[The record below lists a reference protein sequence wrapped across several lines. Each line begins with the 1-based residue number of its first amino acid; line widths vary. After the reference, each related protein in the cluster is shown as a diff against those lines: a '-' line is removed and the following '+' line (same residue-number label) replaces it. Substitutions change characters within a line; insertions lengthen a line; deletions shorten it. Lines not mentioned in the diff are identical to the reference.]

1 VSRSILSR
9 VVTPRFPYGAIVAA
23 ALSVPALAPSPVLAG
38 PFIEP
43 PVFTSANGVLDLL
56 MVALP
61 LPVTSLIYVPPY
73 NAPAM
78 NPTGWVYQICQRAVA
93 VGNACPAGSATVS
106 NYGGTRLALQ
116 PGDQLKIR
124 LVNQLPALDPVKV
137 THSTDPGGA
146 NLPMN
151 LTNLH
156 THGLIVEARA
166 PTLSDPTFG
175 DYVFVEIYNP
185 ANGIPVPQ
193 TTHQHGSIVGGYADY
208 RIDIPANHPD
218 GAFWF
223 HPHVHGIA
231 LNQVS
236 EGLAGIISIGSVGQY
251 AFGDVS
257 NTPFPD
263 ANVRHL
269 ILKDMQV
276 QAAGNTMFANGP
288 ANVANGEV
296 RNQEDPDF
304 CNQYPLVVTEVRKG
318 SCPGAD
324 NSAGGGND
332 YTGGTWFFTVSGQQY
347 PTITLNEQNGEMW
360 RLTNASGSLS
370 YDLQLLNNVTGG
382 SMVMQLVSVDGVS
395 INVPSGTSL
404 GQEVQIAG
412 ARFSLVQCPE
422 SIVTVTLNSAPICIN
437 ELVMMPSSR
446 AEVWVSY
453 RDAAN
458 RLAIPPLNATGVLKM
473 IGITMGPDGD
483 SWPAIDLAQVN
494 FTQTAMPSMVRS
506 AINIVGG
513 GALTMT
519 QAGGIFASKVP
530 NAEATAAPAGCKAL
544 PAGHHRRVFFG
555 LADYTNPSSFGLGYE
570 EIDQSGVAVPGT
582 QVPITQFDP
591 SVTTVCLPLGPGQTP
606 VHEVWELVNLATENH
621 NFHMHQT
628 KFRSLGPGPA
638 TTVVGGTTLPATG
651 GILEDNVPLS
661 VVVPKDSD
669 HIINYQNGYC
679 TIAQWYASTCTSKPL
694 FVDIPFSQL
703 GEFVFHCHILEH
715 EDGGMMAKIQV
726 VSAPSMT
733 HTHDFDGDGKGDLI
747 WRDTSGNVAIWEMN
761 GTTVLNQAASFVANV
776 PANWS
781 IVGTGDFNGDGESDI
796 LWHDTAGNVAIWEM
810 NGTTVL
816 NQAASFVAN
825 VPANWS
831 IVGTGDFNGDGMSDI
846 LWRDNSG
853 NVAIWEM
860 NGTTVLNAS
869 ASFVANV
876 SGNWSVFGNGDYN
889 GDGKSDI
896 LWRDGSGNVA
906 IWEMNGTSILN
917 QATSFVGNVP
927 ANWSIVGTGDF
938 DGDGDGKSDILWHD
952 TSGNVAIWEM
962 NGTNIVNASA
972 SFVANVPGSWS
983 IFGSGDYN
991 SDGKSDIVWQDT
1003 SGNVAIWEMNATAIL
1018 NQATS
1023 FVANVPTNWAIQDPQ
1038 GN

>member
-1 VSRSILSR
+1 MPPVSQPRSLAFRS
-9 VVTPRFPYGAIVAA
+9 VHFVAFVAA
-23 ALSVPALAPSPVLAG
+23 SLCAPSLAQAG
-38 PFIEP
+38 DFVEP
-43 PVFTSANGVLDLL
+43 PVFASSNGTLDLL

-61 LPVTSLIYVPPY
+61 LPVPSLTYVPPN

-93 VGNACPAGSATVS
+93 VGNACPSGSATVS

-116 PGDQLKIR
+116 PGDALKIR
-124 LVNQLPALDPVKV
+124 LVNQLPLLDPVKV
-137 THSTDPGGA
+137 THSKDPGGA

-175 DYVFVEIYNP
+175 DYVFVDIYNP
-185 ANGIPVPQ
+185 ANGTPVPQ

-223 HPHVHGIA
+223 HPHVHGLA

-251 AFGDVS
+251 AHGDKT
-257 NTPFPD
+257 NAPFPD

-269 ILKDMQV
+269 VLKDMQV
-276 QAAGNTMFANGP
+276 LAAGNIMFDNGP

-296 RNQEDPDF
+296 LNQQDPDF
-304 CNQYPLVVTEVRKG
+304 CNQYPVLPTEARKG
-318 SCPGAD
+318 SCTGAD
-324 NSAGGGND
+324 NSAGGGVD

-347 PTITLNEQNGEMW
+347 PTITLNEQEGEMW

-370 YDLQLLNNVTGG
+370 YDLQLMNNVTGAP
-382 SMVMQLVSVDGVS
+382 MVMQLVSVDGVS
-395 INVPSGTSL
+395 INVPPGTSL

-412 ARFSLVQCPE
+412 GRFSLVQCPE
-422 SIVTVTLNSAPICIN
+422 TIVTVTLNSAPVCIN

-453 RDAAN
+453 RDANN
-458 RLAIPPLNATGVLKM
+458 RLAIPPLGATGVFKT

-483 SWPAIDLAQVN
+483 SWPAVDLALVK
-494 FTQTAMPSMVRS
+494 FTQTALPSAVTS

-513 GALTMT
+513 GALTAT
-519 QAGGIFASKVP
+519 QAGGIFVAKVP
-530 NAEATAAPAGCKAL
+530 NAKPAAVPVGCKTL

-555 LADYTNPSSFGLGYE
+555 LADYTNPNSFGLGYE
-570 EIDQSGVAVPGT
+570 EVDQKGVAVPGT

-628 KFRSLGPGPA
+628 KFRSLGTGPA
-638 TTVVGGTTLPATG
+638 TTVTGGTTLPATG

-661 VVVPKDSD
+661 VAMPKNPDY
-669 HIINYQNGYC
+669 IINYQNGYC
-679 TIAQWYASTCTSKPL
+679 TIAQWYSSTCTSNPL

-726 VSAPSMT
+726 VPTPGANNTHDYNGDGKSDMAWRDQIGNAALWLMNGAVVASAGGFPGVPATWSIVGHRDFDGDGNYDLLWRDTSGNIAIWFLNGTQIKSSAAIGNVSMGWT
-733 HTHDFDGDGKGDLI
+733 VAATGDFDGDGKGDIL
-747 WRDTSGNVAIWEMN
+747 WQDSSGNLAMWLMN
-761 GTTVLNQAASFVANV
+761 GAAVASSGGLGNV
-776 PANWS
+776 PAPWS
-781 IVGTGDFNGDGESDI
+781 LVGAGDFD
-796 LWHDTAGNVAIWEM
+796 
-810 NGTTVL
+810 
-816 NQAASFVAN
+816 
-825 VPANWS
+825 
-831 IVGTGDFNGDGMSDI
+831 
-846 LWRDNSG
+846 
-853 NVAIWEM
+853 
-860 NGTTVLNAS
+860 
-869 ASFVANV
+869 
-876 SGNWSVFGNGDYN
+876 
-889 GDGKSDI
+889 GDGKSDL
-896 LWRDGSGNVA
+896 LWRDSSGNTS
-906 IWEMNGTSILN
+906 IWFMNGTQVAS
-917 QATSFVGNVP
+917 AASVGNVP
-927 ANWSIVGTGDF
+927 LTWLVVGTGDF
-938 DGDGDGKSDILWHD
+938 DGDSRSDIVWRDGTGNTSIWLMSGAAVASAGALGSVSTSWSIIQTGDYNADGKSDLLWGD
-952 TSGNVAIWEM
+952 GGGNTSIWFM
-962 NGTNIVNASA
+962 NGTQ
-972 SFVANVPGSWS
+972 VAT
-983 IFGSGDYN
+983 
-991 SDGKSDIVWQDT
+991 T
-1003 SGNVAIWEMNATAIL
+1003 SLVG
-1018 NQATS
+1018 
-1023 FVANVPTNWAIQDPQ
+1023 NVPTNWTVQSVNSD
-1038 GN
+1038 